1 MERSAPDLEKMKAK
15 TKKLRDAAQ
24 TLLKE
29 AGRPAN
35 EIAGST
41 SLETLTEALATAVK
55 KCPNDD
61 LQFLMI
67 VRSVLTGCNLMLR
80 TGNRME
86 GCVKDLYGTHGR
98 N

>member
-1 MERSAPDLEKMKAK
+1 MRLSVVGNVERSAPDLDKMKAK

-55 KCPNDD
+55 ECPNDRLAIPND
-61 LQFLMI
+61 RPL
-67 VRSVLTGCNLMLR
+67 GA
-80 TGNRME
+80 
-86 GCVKDLYGTHGR
+86 YGVQSNAPHLGVGWR
-98 N
+98 VA